1 MSKIKSF
8 LKSIVFNKYGE
19 INKWLYVLLHILAV
33 PLMYFSSMWLLN
45 SLFGWNR
52 SGSVLVSVIITTIV
66 STIYLSVVVSET
78 FDALLLVLFVFCLGY
93 GEYQSEEVRN
103 NPQHYVLQPDNIIK
117 DSNSVKV
124 IKGDIL
130 ITSYDIRDYN
140 NKNIKV
146 CYDTHVDGF
155 EHIHTSKLYI
165 CND

>member
-8 LKSIVFNKYGE
+8 LKSIVFNECGE

-45 SLFGWNR
+45 SLLNFSH
-52 SGSVLVSVIITTIV
+52 SGSVLVSVIITTII
-66 STIYLSVVVSET
+66 STIYLSVVVSES
-78 FDALLLVLFVFCLGY
+78 FVVLIAVLFLFCLGY
-93 GEYQSEEVRN
+93 GAYQSEEVKN

-124 IKGDIL
+124 ITGDVL

-155 EHIHTSKLYI
+155 ESIHTSKLYI